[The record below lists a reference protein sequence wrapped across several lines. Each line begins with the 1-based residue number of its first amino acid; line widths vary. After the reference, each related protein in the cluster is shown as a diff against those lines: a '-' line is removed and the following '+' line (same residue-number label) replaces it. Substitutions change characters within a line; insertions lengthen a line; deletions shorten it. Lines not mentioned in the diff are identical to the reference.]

1 MMGGVENVAF
11 RKGIQIS
18 VKIPDGGPEHKRTLQ
33 GDICKWENNIKMDL
47 EKLGWKVWTGF
58 ILFTTGFGSQILW

>member
-1 MMGGVENVAF
+1 MRVVESVAF

-18 VKIPDGGPEHKRTLQ
+18 VKIHVGGPEDMRTLQ
-33 GDICKWENNIKMDL
+33 GDICKWENNIKMKL

-58 ILFTTGFGSQILW
+58 ILFITGFGSQLLW